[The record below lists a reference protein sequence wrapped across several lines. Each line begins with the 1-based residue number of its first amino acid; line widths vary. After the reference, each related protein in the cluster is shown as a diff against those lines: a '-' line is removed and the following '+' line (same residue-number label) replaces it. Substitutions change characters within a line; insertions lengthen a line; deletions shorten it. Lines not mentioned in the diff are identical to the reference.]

1 MKKILTIFA
10 FTLLLY
16 GCNTTKN
23 KQLMV
28 VSTTSIIHDTVQNIA
43 GDLVSTKSLM
53 GPGIDPHLY
62 KASAGDIATLN
73 NADIIFYNGLHLEAK
88 MTDILKKLNSKK
100 PSIAMAK

>member
-73 NADIIFYNGLHLEAK
+73 NADIIFY
-88 MTDILKKLNSKK
+88 K
-100 PSIAMAK
+100 PQCFTPHSL